1 MQIEVTTDRNVDGS
15 DELTSQIAADVTAGL
30 SRFSDQLTRVEV
42 HLGDEN
48 ADKSGPA
55 DKRCMIEARPA
66 GQQPVAVTN
75 HGATVEEACSGA
87 LRKLTSLL
95 DSRFGRLDKRKG
107 GATVR
112 RAEEN

>member
-1 MQIEVTTDRNVDGS
+1 MQIEVSTDHNVDGS
-15 DELTSQIAADVTAGL
+15 DELTSQVAADVTDAL
-30 SRFSDQLTRVEV
+30 SRFSEQLTRVEV

-48 ADKSGPA
+48 VDKGGAA

-75 HGATVEEACSGA
+75 HGATVEEACGGA
-87 LRKLTSLL
+87 LRKITSLL
-95 DSRFGRLDKRKG
+95 DRRFGRLDNRKG

-112 RAEEN
+112 RAEQN